1 MTMKHVKKLLSFL
14 LALVLVLGYV
24 PASVFAGEL
33 EASVDEIVVS
43 FELYDEQSDQVALL
57 FGPQAVE
64 IQEGD
69 NGETIAKRLLGEEN
83 VGISSGWMNS
93 FTIGDIE
100 YSAAALDMP
109 TASLALF
116 L

>member
-1 MTMKHVKKLLSFL
+1 MKHVKKLLSFL

-43 FELYDEQSDQVALL
+43 FELYDEKSDQVALL

-64 IQEGD
+64 IQEDD
-69 NGETIAKRLLGEEN
+69 NGKKIAERLLGAEN
-83 VGISSGWMNS
+83 VGIKDSG
-93 FTIGDIE
+93 
-100 YSAAALDMP
+100 
-109 TASLALF
+109 
-116 L
+116 